1 MIGSETDD
9 TVRITA
15 DDAVSTAILALTVAN
30 LLDNNPGLE
39 NVLDTIAS
47 GLSDHSIQAAVSEL
61 IVKE

>member
-9 TVRITA
+9 TVRITV
-15 DDAVSTAILALTVAN
+15 DDAISTAILALTVAN

>member
-1 MIGSETDD
+1 MTGSETDD

>member
-1 MIGSETDD
+1 MTGSETDD

-39 NVLDTIAS
+39 NVFDTIAS